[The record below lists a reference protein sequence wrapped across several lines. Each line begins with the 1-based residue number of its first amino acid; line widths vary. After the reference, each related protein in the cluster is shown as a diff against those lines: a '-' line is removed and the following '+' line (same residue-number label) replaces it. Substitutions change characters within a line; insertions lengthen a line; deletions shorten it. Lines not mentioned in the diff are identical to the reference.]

1 MARSSTSGQGRPKGA
16 LNRST
21 LEVREAARAYTAEA
35 IETLASIMRHGT
47 SEAVQ
52 ILAAKE
58 LLDRGYG
65 RPALAASEP
74 EATLIEARPV
84 SIDVARL
91 SPTSRAA
98 LKAALLEAQAFGAEQ
113 LAGASRVPVRRLASK
128 APAA

>member
-35 IETLASIMRHGT
+35 LAKLAAIMRHGT
-47 SEAVQ
+47 TEAAQ

-65 RPALAASEP
+65 RPAQAASEP
-74 EATLIEARPV
+74 EAALIEARPV
-84 SIDVARL
+84 KFDVARL
-91 SPTSRAA
+91 SPTSRTA
-98 LKAALLEAQAFGAEQ
+98 LKLALLEMQSFAAQD
-113 LAGASRVPVRRLASK
+113 R
-128 APAA
+128 

>member
-35 IETLASIMRHGT
+35 LAKLATIMRHGT
-47 SEAVQ
+47 SEAAQ

-65 RPALAASEP
+65 RPAQAPNEP

-84 SIDVARL
+84 KFDVARL

-98 LKAALLEAQAFGAEQ
+98 LRVALVEMQSFAA
-113 LAGASRVPVRRLASK
+113 K
-128 APAA
+128 DH

>member
-35 IETLASIMRHGT
+35 LAKLAAIMRHGT
-47 SEAVQ
+47 SEAAQ

-65 RPALAASEP
+65 RPAQATSEP
-74 EATLIEARPV
+74 EAALIEARPM
-84 SIDVARL
+84 SLDVARL

-98 LKAALLEAQAFGAEQ
+98 LRVALVEMQSFAAKD
-113 LAGASRVPVRRLASK
+113 R
-128 APAA
+128 

>member
-35 IETLASIMRHGT
+35 LAKLAAIMRHGT

-52 ILAAKE
+52 IMAAKE

-65 RPALAASEP
+65 RPAQAHSEP
-74 EATLIEARPV
+74 EGVLIEAPPTV
-84 SIDVARL
+84 KFDVARL

-98 LKAALLEAQAFGAEQ
+98 LKLALLEMQSFAAQDH
-113 LAGASRVPVRRLASK
+113 
-128 APAA
+128 